1 MSKHAFTR
9 SAGYVLLS
17 ILLACSQGHAQNKV
31 GMPAIMTLN
40 DRNVEPGIWEKVVEG
55 TPFYNPEWRPASL
68 LLANGTLVENLP
80 VRVNLLE
87 NLIHYLDTAGR
98 EMVTMLEVKSVIFLD
113 EGNDTSAVLV
123 NRLALENV
131 SAVPDGWMQLLA
143 KGKAILLKRF
153 VKQDV
158 ESKGYSASTVVTR
171 INTIVQYLLL
181 FNGRAERVQTMG
193 DLAGL
198 LENADFSAWVAQQ
211 QGSKKSEQQLKA
223 AVDYFNSL

>member
-1 MSKHAFTR
+1 
-9 SAGYVLLS
+9 
-17 ILLACSQGHAQNKV
+17 
-31 GMPAIMTLN
+31 MTLN